1 MSNKSK
7 KITVLLVEDH
17 SLMRVGMK
25 HSLSIDG
32 DIEVIGEA
40 DNGKISIEL
49 AEKLKPDIVL
59 MDIGLPVMDGIK
71 ATRAIKSINPDI
83 RVIML
88 TIKDEDNDVFS
99 ALKAGADAY
108 CLKDIPPEK
117 LVLAIKTVADGT
129 AWLDPAIADKVLRN
143 VKLSDSVKPQ
153 DKPKNIACD
162 YGLTDREMEVLS
174 LVVEGLS
181 NQEISSRLNI
191 AETTVKTHIRNI
203 LQKLSVDDRTQ
214 AAIRALKDG
223 LID

>member
-1 MSNKSK
+1 MSHQKT
-7 KITVLLVEDH
+7 IRVLLVEDH
-17 SLMRVGMK
+17 ALMRVGMK
-25 HSLSIDG
+25 NSIMIDSN
-32 DIEVIGEA
+32 IKVIGEA
-40 DNGKISIEL
+40 ENGQVSIEM
-49 AEKLKPDIVL
+49 AEKLKPDVIL

-71 ATRAIKSINPDI
+71 ATRIIKSNNPEI
-83 RVIML
+83 RIIML
-88 TIKDEDNDVFS
+88 TIKDEDKDVFA

-143 VKLSDSVKPQ
+143 VKLIESFDNTNTS
-153 DKPKNIACD
+153 NSAASE
-162 YGLTDREMEVLS
+162 YGLTEREIDVLS

-181 NQEISSRLNI
+181 NLEIASRLTI

-223 LID
+223 LI